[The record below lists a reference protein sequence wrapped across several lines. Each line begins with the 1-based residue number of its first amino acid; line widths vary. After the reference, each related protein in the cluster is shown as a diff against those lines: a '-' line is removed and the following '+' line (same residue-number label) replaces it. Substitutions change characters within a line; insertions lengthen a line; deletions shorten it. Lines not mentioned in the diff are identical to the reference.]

1 MLKIACF
8 ALSFAMKWHQT
19 NKPLQSLK
27 GALML
32 LKQSYKVSITITQD
46 EEPKM
51 QNKLSFKSF
60 IPVLS
65 FITLLI
71 FASVVIENFHNWSNY
86 ILSY

>member
-8 ALSFAMKWHQT
+8 ALSFAMKWQPT
-19 NKPLQSLK
+19 NHTTQSLK

-32 LKQSYKVSITITQD
+32 LKQSNKVINTITQN